1 MILSNRKEFEMAK
14 KQPVFPPMTNSKICI
29 GVDPGTTGAIAF
41 LGVEAGKIEKVS
53 IIDYADP
60 IVKDYLRSVSDRAAF
75 GLSSVSAI
83 VEEVG
88 MRPGQDVRRVSKY
101 VVHHGII
108 QGWLQMLSTSY
119 KLVNPRTWQASI
131 YRSIGANQPATDFND
146 VKPRHLAIARHEYA
160 GWPDVLAAIAR
171 CKDHNRADALLIAHY
186 GYLLSL

>member
-1 MILSNRKEFEMAK
+1 MGK
-14 KQPVFPPMTNSKICI
+14 KQPVFLPVKNSEIFI

-41 LGVEAGKIEKVS
+41 LGVEAGKIERVS

-60 IVKDYLRSVSDRAAF
+60 NVKDYLRAVSDRAAF

-88 MRPGQDVRRVSKY
+88 MRPGQDVIRTSKY

-108 QGWLQMLSTSY
+108 QGWLQMLSIGY
-119 KLVNPRTWQASI
+119 KLVNPRTWQAKI
-131 YRSIGANQPATDFND
+131 YRSIGADQPASNYND
-146 VKPRHLAIARHEYA
+146 VKPRHLAIARAAYA
-160 GWPDVLAAIAR
+160 AWPDVLAAIAR

-186 GYLLSL
+186 GFLLAR